1 MCDKCEQIRKDA
13 YETLG
18 EKKKKEYKVY
28 VLCEYHRVKC
38 VYERTEKHVAGS
50 QSKSPETC
58 LSRLSGPSAWGQS
71 PGAAGRTAIRTI
83 CPALTRLPP
92 RFYPFSA
99 QRANSFPTTHAQF
112 YPPISPFLASL
123 IS

>member
-1 MCDKCEQIRKDA
+1 MSICDKCEQIRKDA

-71 PGAAGRTAIRTI
+71 PGAAGRTAIHTI

-92 RFYPFSA
+92 GFTLSLLNVKTPSQPPMPNFILPYLLFY
-99 QRANSFPTTHAQF
+99 
-112 YPPISPFLASL
+112 LL
-123 IS
+123 

>member
-1 MCDKCEQIRKDA
+1 MSICDKCEQIWKDA

-92 RFYPFSA
+92 GFTLSLLNVQTPS
-99 QRANSFPTTHAQF
+99 Q
-112 YPPISPFLASL
+112 PPMPNFILLYLLF
-123 IS
+123 